1 MGWRIVCN
9 LTQND
14 KYNYVLKKK
23 KKKKKKKKLAI
34 CDVRVLLSFSKKK
47 KNTGLTKNHN

>member
-23 KKKKKKKKLAI
+23 KKLAI

-47 KNTGLTKNHN
+47 KIAGLTKNHN